1 LCLVSDS
8 EMHRY
13 AEAEKGHSRS
23 IASDEDASQLVA
35 HIYIQ
40 MYSLY
45 IVTCDYS
52 RKRAFRP
59 EESGRT
65 GSRPLGLS
73 DLSRMANRGRDY
85 NAIRLSPCCRA
96 AYVVGNTGLPAKMSL
111 SGRISAVCSES
122 HFRRKWNAHSEVGTG
137 LIRKSRNVIYIFG
150 WKYVCRLC
158 RSVSDT

>member
-1 LCLVSDS
+1 
-8 EMHRY
+8 
-13 AEAEKGHSRS
+13 
-23 IASDEDASQLVA
+23 
-35 HIYIQ
+35 

-111 SGRISAVCSES
+111 SGRISAVPKATSAE
-122 HFRRKWNAHSEVGTG
+122 NGTHIQKLARG
-137 LIRKSRNVIYIFG
+137 SSGNLAMSYIFSGGNTFADCAARCLIRKDLFG
-150 WKYVCRLC
+150 QNK
-158 RSVSDT
+158 S